1 MLDIK
6 NLCFSYDDTIVFS
19 KFSYNIE
26 LGTMGILGG
35 ASGAGKSTLALLIA
49 GFLKPST
56 GRIMW
61 NDIDLVSLDPGQRPL
76 SLMFQSDNLF
86 EHLDC
91 WTNVALGLSPVAKPD
106 TRAKT
111 IIHSALSRLN
121 VAGFETR
128 LPSQLSGGQQQRVG
142 LARALARAEYFGH
155 RLLLLDEPL
164 NALDIDNRQD
174 SMAAVVELMAV
185 SDMAVLLISHNQDD
199 WHFFENAGVNINITT
214 LGEVP

>member
-6 NLCFSYDDTIVFS
+6 NLSFSYDDTTIFTD
-19 KFSYNIE
+19 FSYH
-26 LGTMGILGG
+26 LAAGTMGILGG

-49 GFLKPST
+49 GFLTPTTGQIMWYNSDLLSLKPS
-56 GRIMW
+56 
-61 NDIDLVSLDPGQRPL
+61 QRPL

-91 WTNVALGLSPVAKPD
+91 WTNVALGLSPAAKPD

-121 VAGFETR
+121 IAGFETR
-128 LPSQLSGGQQQRVG
+128 LPSQLSGGQQQRVA

-155 RLLLLDEPL
+155 KLLLLDEPFS
-164 NALDIDNRQD
+164 ALDTHNRQD
-174 SMAAVVELMAV
+174 SMAAVVDLMAV
-185 SDMAVLLISHNQDD
+185 SDITVLLISHNQDD
-199 WHFFENAGVNINITT
+199 WRFFENAGVTVDVT
-214 LGEVP
+214 MLGSAA